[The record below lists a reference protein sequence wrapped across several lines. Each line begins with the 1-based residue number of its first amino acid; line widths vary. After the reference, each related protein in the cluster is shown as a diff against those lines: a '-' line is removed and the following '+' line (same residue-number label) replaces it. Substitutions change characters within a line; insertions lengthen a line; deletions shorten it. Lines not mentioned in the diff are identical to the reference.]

1 MNKVIQEGMIYDE
14 EFEIMKNETKTY
26 FKIIKNTKFN
36 FYKPKEIYEE
46 NENILKK
53 EKSIFEYEKLIQKNE
68 KFLILIR
75 FFFIIIKGFLKNKI
89 IKKVKKIINIQ

>member
-53 EKSIFEYEKLIQKNE
+53 EKSIFEYEKLIQKKE

-75 FFFIIIKGFLKNKI
+75 FFLIIK
-89 IKKVKKIINIQ
+89 